1 MDVALHHITEG
12 IIDQPVSLDEVL
24 VLKGGRNNVHNE
36 MAATAAGARMSGMFG
51 AFISN
56 FQ

>member
-24 VLKGGRNNVHNE
+24 VLKGSRNNVHNE
-36 MAATAAGARMSGMFG
+36 MAATAGGTRMSGMFG
-51 AFISN
+51 AFVSN